1 LRSQRLDPKLL
12 PSSHGTKDQDQEGC
26 HHNGGSARDTI
37 SNLWNTRMA
46 QITKLPKS
54 QELTNATIVQLA
66 GAFALIRDIDKAE
79 H

>member
-1 LRSQRLDPKLL
+1 
-12 PSSHGTKDQDQEGC
+12 
-26 HHNGGSARDTI
+26 
-37 SNLWNTRMA
+37 MA